1 MRELLRYLPV
11 PPRWAA
17 TLLGALAL
25 GTLIWYLGP
34 TLGFG
39 TFRPLASSTTRLVAV
54 GVVVLLWLAA
64 TLVTH
69 LRQAAADKKLVAGTA
84 GGEAKGAAPAGA
96 EVAALRQHLE
106 EAQRYLKRLHGPDRR
121 GKKYLYELPWYILI
135 GPPGAG
141 KTTALTNC
149 GLKFPLA
156 ERHGNRPVKGAA
168 GTRNCDWF
176 LTDEAVLLDTAGRYT
191 TQDSDEKADQT
202 AWLGFLDLL
211 KEYRPR
217 QPINGVLVA
226 ISQSDLMT
234 LPEEQRMAHARA
246 IRARLAELLDRFSVR
261 FPVYVLFTK
270 SDLIAGFVES
280 WDSLTRE
287 EREQVWGMTFP
298 LDPGGEADA
307 AVEQFDE
314 EFRLLLARLD
324 ERMLDRVQQEVD
336 IRRRGLIF
344 GLPTQLASQLEMM
357 SEFLGEVF
365 LASRFETR
373 PLLRGVYFTSGTQ
386 EGTPIDRLMGA
397 IAQRFGLE
405 RQRLIAFTGTGRSYF
420 LTRLLREVVFAEASI
435 VSADPRVER
444 RHRLIRWGTYSAV
457 ALVFLLACG
466 AWTVS
471 YLENKRLETQVQAA
485 SNAVLGE
492 TARLDTPVL
501 HDDDLSQVLAALDG
515 LRGLPGGFQTTSASV
530 PLSMTFGLYQG
541 GRLHSEEIAAYQ
553 RGLNLLLLPRLLSR
567 LQKQLAA
574 NLEKPE
580 FLYDGLRIYLMLGGR
595 HPVDPG
601 LVKDWM
607 SLDWENA
614 LPGADNAAKR
624 AALQNHLD
632 ALLSAQLDEYPLDAA
647 VVAEARRRLLQVPVA
662 SRAYL
667 MLKER
672 PAASS
677 TPDWHIIDYAGP
689 GADRVLV
696 RPSGKLLSDGV
707 PALYTRAGFYHD
719 VLPRL
724 PGLVESVEHDSW
736 VLADQ
741 AGTTR
746 PVGGDDLTRDI
757 LALYYN
763 DYTEQWE
770 SLIADIAVRPVRT
783 LTQAADMLNFAS
795 GPNSPL
801 KLVWQAIASETR
813 LSQSPDPPPAAP
825 ASSPPKSNDAGA
837 PIATVLARPAARP
850 NYGQPVEER
859 FAQFYNFVA
868 AIGGG
873 PATVE
878 LFLQDLATLYRTTSR
893 LAAATPGGS
902 DAAGLVADAN
912 EAVHKIEEWAPRLPT
927 PTGDVAKSVARNIG
941 AVVKGEAR
949 SDIGR
954 EWQSKVLP
962 FCTQALDG
970 RYPLRRSS
978 SVDVTPDDF
987 ARLFAPNGLIDAFFK
1002 ASLQPYVDT
1011 SQNPWKPQ
1019 SSDLGSVSLSAAALE
1034 QFQRASRI
1042 RDMFFAGGT
1051 TPALHFEVTPRFVDP
1066 GAGRAVL
1073 NIEGQEIAFDGTSG
1087 RPVVVQW
1094 PGPAG
1099 VHQSSIVFEPN
1110 PLPPTPLAA
1119 AASKDAAP
1127 APAPVQPLATIART
1141 GAWSWLRLLDAGRLE
1156 RLGGPDRWRVTFA
1169 ADGLTAVYEIHTGS
1183 VVNPLAS
1190 HDLAD
1195 FKCPATL

>member
-1 MRELLRYLPV
+1 MRELLGYLPL

-25 GTLIWYLGP
+25 GTLIWFLGP

-39 TFRPLASSTTRLVAV
+39 AFRPLASSTTRLVVV

-64 TLVTH
+64 TLVMQ
-69 LRQAAADKKLVAGTA
+69 LRKASADKKLVAGAA
-84 GGEAKGAAPAGA
+84 GGEAKGAALAGA

-234 LPEEQRMAHARA
+234 LSEEQRMAHARA

-298 LDPGGEADA
+298 LDAGGEAGA

-324 ERMLDRVQQEVD
+324 ERMLDRVQQEAD

-405 RQRLIAFTGTGRSYF
+405 RQRLIAFTGAGRSYF

-444 RHRLIRWGTYSAV
+444 RHRLIRWGAYSAV

-471 YLENKRLETQVQAA
+471 YLQNKRLETQVQAA

-501 HDDDLSQVLAALDG
+501 HDDDPSQVLAALDG

-541 GRLHSEEIAAYQ
+541 GRLHSEEVAAYQ

-595 HPVDPG
+595 HPVDHG
-601 LVKDWM
+601 LVKEWM

-624 AALQNHLD
+624 VALQSHLD
-632 ALLSAQLDEYPLDAA
+632 VLLSAQLDEYPLDAA

-667 MLKER
+667 ILKER

-689 GADRVLV
+689 APTGCSCGPRASCCRTGFP
-696 RPSGKLLSDGV
+696 RSTRG
-707 PALYTRAGFYHD
+707 PASTTTCCRAFP
-719 VLPRL
+719 VWSSR
-724 PGLVESVEHDSW
+724 SSMT
-736 VLADQ
+736 
-741 AGTTR
+741 AGYWRTR
-746 PVGGDDLTRDI
+746 PG
-757 LALYYN
+757 
-763 DYTEQWE
+763 
-770 SLIADIAVRPVRT
+770 RPGR
-783 LTQAADMLNFAS
+783 S
-795 GPNSPL
+795 
-801 KLVWQAIASETR
+801 
-813 LSQSPDPPPAAP
+813 
-825 ASSPPKSNDAGA
+825 
-837 PIATVLARPAARP
+837 
-850 NYGQPVEER
+850 
-859 FAQFYNFVA
+859 
-868 AIGGG
+868 
-873 PATVE
+873 
-878 LFLQDLATLYRTTSR
+878 
-893 LAAATPGGS
+893 AAT
-902 DAAGLVADAN
+902 
-912 EAVHKIEEWAPRLPT
+912 T
-927 PTGDVAKSVARNIG
+927 
-941 AVVKGEAR
+941 
-949 SDIGR
+949 
-954 EWQSKVLP
+954 
-962 FCTQALDG
+962 
-970 RYPLRRSS
+970 
-978 SVDVTPDDF
+978 
-987 ARLFAPNGLIDAFFK
+987 
-1002 ASLQPYVDT
+1002 
-1011 SQNPWKPQ
+1011 
-1019 SSDLGSVSLSAAALE
+1019 
-1034 QFQRASRI
+1034 
-1042 RDMFFAGGT
+1042 
-1051 TPALHFEVTPRFVDP
+1051 
-1066 GAGRAVL
+1066 
-1073 NIEGQEIAFDGTSG
+1073 
-1087 RPVVVQW
+1087 
-1094 PGPAG
+1094 
-1099 VHQSSIVFEPN
+1099 
-1110 PLPPTPLAA
+1110 
-1119 AASKDAAP
+1119 
-1127 APAPVQPLATIART
+1127 
-1141 GAWSWLRLLDAGRLE
+1141 
-1156 RLGGPDRWRVTFA
+1156 
-1169 ADGLTAVYEIHTGS
+1169 
-1183 VVNPLAS
+1183 
-1190 HDLAD
+1190 
-1195 FKCPATL
+1195 